1 MLVGLEGVGGGDGVE
16 NVILPYR
23 SGCFDFHKAS
33 LDTLK
38 SLIPKETG
46 TMSLSIHLSF
56 FSNISSIARN
66 SLLSPKAFKNIYLI
80 I

>member
-1 MLVGLEGVGGGDGVE
+1 MEIILILILVGLEGVGGGDGVE

-38 SLIPKETG
+38 SLIPNETG
-46 TMSLSIHLSF
+46 TMSLLINLVF
-56 FSNISSIARN
+56 F
-66 SLLSPKAFKNIYLI
+66 FEH
-80 I
+80 